1 MKRDTLMQDL
11 PTESDLADGPSR
23 SIGFLI
29 GCLLLSSWFWG
40 VAYPRTAANDSQAQ
54 VTGGTEQMQ
63 AQAKSGADSAQ
74 VSKLAALKAGND
86 RRNWRNRESLYYK
99 RNWGVEIIGVKP
111 VSSGYMLE
119 FSYRVLDPDKVKLLN
134 DRKSKAYLRDEASGT
149 VLAVPAME
157 NVGELRSGSAP
168 ELDRIYFMIFGNPGK
183 LVKSGSRVS
192 IIVGDFHVDGVI
204 VD

>member
-1 MKRDTLMQDL
+1 MLK
-11 PTESDLADGPSR
+11 PTTKDAGLSR
-23 SIGFLI
+23 SIGFHI

-40 VAYPRTAANDSQAQ
+40 VAYPRTAANDSQAP
-54 VTGGTEQMQ
+54 VTGGTEHMQ
-63 AQAKSGADSAQ
+63 AQAKSGAAKSDNAQ

-183 LVKSGSRVS
+183 LVKSGGRVS